1 MTSRNHIRVV
11 AVALVSAPHAAGAGA
26 AYLTPPQAGATG
38 ETFLR
43 FVSFRSKGMAQSVV
57 TPGAKGLF

>member
-38 ETFLR
+38 KR
-43 FVSFRSKGMAQSVV
+43 FYD
-57 TPGAKGLF
+57 LFHLDRRVWLNLL

>member
-26 AYLTPPQAGATG
+26 AYLTPPQAGEQRNVFTIYLIQI
-38 ETFLR
+38 E
-43 FVSFRSKGMAQSVV
+43 SMA
-57 TPGAKGLF
+57 